1 MKDNKGFSLVE
12 LIIVIAIMAV
22 LVGILAPQY
31 VKYVEKSRRAKDDEY
46 AERLLE
52 LANVVAVDQDYYA
65 KISVNDYIMFDNSG
79 ITTNNS
85 AIRDEIL
92 PEYIS
97 GWENIRT
104 VSDAYDGKSYTVQFV
119 CNAND
124 DKMAIK
130 VGWN

>member
-1 MKDNKGFSLVE
+1 MKSNKGFSLVE

-31 VKYVEKSRRAKDDEY
+31 VKYVEKSRKAKDDEY
-46 AERLLE
+46 AERLLG
-52 LANVVAVDQDYYA
+52 LANVVATDEDYYYD
-65 KISVNDYIMFDNSG
+65 INVNDYIKFDSSG

-85 AIRDEIL
+85 TIMSVVL

-104 VSDAYDGKSYTVQFV
+104 VSKEYEHKCYTVQFV
-119 CNAND
+119 NNAHD